1 MNIINQALLIV
12 GVFYIVG
19 TTFNHDKKLDIIQK
33 TNAESVVE
41 IRNDIWNS
49 SLTPDDLCYDYVK
62 LKANEQVTASQ
73 HKLCN

>member
-1 MNIINQALLIV
+1 MNLFNQALLIV

-19 TTFNHDKKLDIIQK
+19 TTFIHDKKLDIIQK

-49 SLTPDDLCYDYVK
+49 SLTPDDLCYDFVK
-62 LKANEQVTASQ
+62 LAASEAATASQ
-73 HKLCN
+73 HKFCN